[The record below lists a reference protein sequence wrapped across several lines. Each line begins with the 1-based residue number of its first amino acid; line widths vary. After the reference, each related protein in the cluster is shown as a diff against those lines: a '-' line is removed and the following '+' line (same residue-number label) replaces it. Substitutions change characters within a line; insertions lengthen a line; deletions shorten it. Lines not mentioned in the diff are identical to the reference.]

1 MRDKTILRFDQDA
14 ITDIRISGETELALS
29 GGDEGWR
36 MVEPIDWPAD
46 QSRVTTLLGTIAFAS
61 ADGFATDDAADD
73 ATGFDSPSWRVVLE
87 PESTD
92 SDDVAPTHELLIG
105 RPVGDPG
112 TEDIRYY
119 ARDMSRPA
127 VFLIDAELPDMLGRP
142 LVDWRDKRIAT
153 FDRGQVMEVAIEIEG
168 RNPIRLSRADPASPW
183 VLESGEPADGALVSE
198 LLGSLEFEQA
208 TAIIDNPG
216 PAGNYGLEDP
226 RIRVVLSGSG
236 GRVLLDG
243 ALGSGTP
250 DSGVYWTTSQ
260 TDVVFEASAD
270 LWNTFNLDPEALVG
284 PTAPPDPGEAP

>member
-1 MRDKTILRFDQDA
+1 
-14 ITDIRISGETELALS
+14 
-29 GGDEGWR
+29 

-61 ADGFATDDAADD
+61 AVGFAPDVTDDVTDV
-73 ATGFDSPSWRVVLE
+73 ATGFDGPSWRVVLE
-87 PESTD
+87 AESAD
-92 SDDVAPTHELLIG
+92 AGDVAPTHELLIG
-105 RPVGDPG
+105 RPVVDPG
-112 TEDIRYY
+112 TEDVRYY

-168 RNPIRLSRADPASPW
+168 RNPIRLTRADPASPW
-183 VLESGEPADGALVSE
+183 FLESGEPADGALVSE